1 MAQQLLELGKRAAAR
16 TQDPI
21 MSEWPGYRPPPDA
34 GARVVDE
41 QLFRFLVDLEVRKAQ
56 RLRYCLS
63 VVFLAVEGA
72 SAETREPALAEIVTR
87 YIRSTDVVTPWAPG
101 SLALL
106 LVDAEASHLPAILR
120 RLTARLETIAWSA
133 GGSCYP
139 KTVTRADDMLSQ
151 AIDSMVRAKKEGG
164 NQLYVAS

>member
-1 MAQQLLELGKRAAAR
+1 M
-16 TQDPI
+16 P
-21 MSEWPGYRPPPDA
+21 SPDA

-56 RLRYCLS
+56 RLRYCVS
-63 VVFLAVEGA
+63 VVCLAVEGVP
-72 SAETREPALAEIVTR
+72 AETREPALAEIVTR
-87 YIRSTDVVTPWAPG
+87 YIRSTDLVTPWAPG
-101 SLALL
+101 FLALL
-106 LVDAEASHLPAILR
+106 LVDAEASHLPAILQ
-120 RLTARLETIAWSA
+120 RLTTRLETIAWSA

-151 AIDSMVRAKKEGG
+151 AVDSMVRAKKEGG